1 MEIQKIGREEQ
12 KERVNRVL
20 EQVGLEGY
28 RNKYPKDLS
37 GGMRQRI
44 SFARTLLTE
53 ADLMLLDEPF
63 SALDALTRMDMQEW
77 LLHQWEH
84 FHKTIVFITH
94 DVEEA
99 VFLSKKI
106 YIITETPMT
115 HLEVV
120 DVPEGYPRNREF
132 LRRPDIEMLKE
143 KLTRQLRKQVN

>member
-1 MEIQKIGREEQ
+1 M
-12 KERVNRVL
+12 L
-20 EQVGLEGY
+20 EQEGLEGY